1 MGVDGSGESLL
12 IDRASVGP
20 WIWSAD
26 WSPDGRRLAFSV
38 QDGVDSWVLIANADG
53 SGSRIFAPEARYSMW
68 SPDWSPDGASL
79 AVGNGAI
86 LTGSVGDSD
95 LRRRDYGFEP
105 DWTPD
110 GQRLVYNRGAA
121 PGCKISSCAHRIF
134 IVDMLG
140 NARRLVPD
148 AVAPVNAQYSDYAAV
163 WSEKGSD

>member
-1 MGVDGSGESLL
+1 MGVIDADGSNERILASDGAAYPAWMPDGRLSFVRDGDFWAVGVDGSGESLL

-20 WIWSAD
+20 WIWSA
-26 WSPDGRRLAFSV
+26 
-38 QDGVDSWVLIANADG
+38 
-53 SGSRIFAPEARYSMW
+53 
-68 SPDWSPDGASL
+68 DWSPDGASL

-140 NARRLVPD
+140 NARKLVPD